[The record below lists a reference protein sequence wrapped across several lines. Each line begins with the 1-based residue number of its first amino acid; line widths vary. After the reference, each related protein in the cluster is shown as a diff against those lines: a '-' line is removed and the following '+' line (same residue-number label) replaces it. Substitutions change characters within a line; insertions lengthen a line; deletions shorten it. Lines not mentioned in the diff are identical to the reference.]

1 MSTPFTSRWLSLDSG
16 NAAGVRTDKTDRSPA
31 TAETCPGYGLTEPTE
46 FRDPGAVSDSVGSVG
61 ARPSHVSEAEPRI
74 CIDCHLPID
83 PNNLLCDPC
92 FQARKV
98 VPLEELA
105 RRRKERRRRMAGR
118 LEGLTCGTCGKAR
131 WHVSV
136 RGDAFCLECFW
147 RVRASLQRP
156 SGQPTRP
163 FGVSSKDE

>member
-1 MSTPFTSRWLSLDSG
+1 MSTPFTSRWLPLESG
-16 NAAGVRTDKTDRSPA
+16 NAAGVRTDKTDRTAA
-31 TAETCPGYGLTEPTE
+31 TAESSPGCGLTEPTE
-46 FRDPGAVSDSVGSVG
+46 VRDPGSDPDSVGNVG
-61 ARPSHVSEAEPRI
+61 AYPSHVSEAEPRI
-74 CIDCHLPID
+74 CLDCHLPIN
-83 PNNLLCDPC
+83 PNDLLCDPC

-105 RRRKERRRRMAGR
+105 RRREERRRRMAAR

-147 RVRASLQRP
+147 RVKASPQRP
-156 SGQPTRP
+156 SSQPKRP
-163 FGVSSKDE
+163 FGVPSKDE